1 MARLLV
7 VDDEPGLRDALRWVL
22 EAAGY
27 DVVVAATGEDAV
39 SAHTRTPCDGA
50 VLDITLPGISG
61 VETLTRLRASTPDLA
76 AVFITAHSSIPSAV
90 AAMRAGGFDY
100 VPKPFDNNELV
111 LKVERAL
118 EHYRLKTRVQEL
130 EHDLQTRTQYV
141 GIVGQSPALH
151 EMTRQLARV
160 ASTDVTVLLTGESGT
175 GKELAALTLH
185 RHSQRAGG
193 PFIPVNCGAIT
204 ASLAE
209 SELFGHERGAFTDA
223 KGIHRGVFERAD
235 RGTLFL
241 DEVGEL
247 PLDLQVKLLRVI
259 ETREIVRVGGT
270 ATIRVDA
277 RIVAA
282 TNRQLKDEVREGHF
296 RDDLYWRLCVFP
308 IVLPPLRDRRTDIPL
323 LVDHLLT
330 AVNAECATCIR
341 ALTPAAQ
348 ALCEAYSWPG
358 NVRQLHNVLRHAAL
372 IAPGTEIDV
381 TDLPSLT
388 DDGGAPPGLAEAPL
402 PLADALLIA
411 ERHLIAQALSRVGGN
426 RDRAAIALGISR
438 RALYDK
444 LKRARLHGV
453 DEQEP

>member
-1 MARLLV
+1 MARILI
-7 VDDEPGLRDALRWVL
+7 VDDEAGLRDALRWVL
-22 EAAGY
+22 EAAGHE
-27 DVVVAATGEDAV
+27 VQAVGTGEAGIE
-39 SAHTRTPCDGA
+39 AHTQAAFEGA

-61 VETLTRLRASTPDLA
+61 VETLTRLRAQTPDLA

-90 AAMRAGGFDY
+90 EAMRAGGFDY
-100 VPKPFDNNELV
+100 VPKPFDNDELV
-111 LKVERAL
+111 LKVARAL
-118 EHYRLKTRVQEL
+118 EHRRLTTRVREL
-130 EHDLQTRTQYV
+130 ESDLRTRTQFV

-151 EMTRQLARV
+151 DMTRQLARV

-175 GKELAALTLH
+175 GKELAAVTLH

-223 KGIHRGVFERAD
+223 KGVHRGVFERAD
-235 RGTLFL
+235 GGTLFL

-259 ETREIVRVGGT
+259 ETREVVRVGGA
-270 ATIRVDA
+270 ATIRIDA

-282 TNRQLKDEVREGHF
+282 TNRHLKDAVREGRF

-308 IVLPPLRDRRTDIPL
+308 IALPPLRERRTDIPL

-330 AVNAECATCIR
+330 VVNAECGTRIR

-348 ALCEAYSWPG
+348 ALCEGYAWPG
-358 NVRQLHNVLRHAAL
+358 NIRQLHNVLRHAAL
-372 IAPGTEIDV
+372 VASGTEIDAS
-381 TDLPSLT
+381 DLPSLT
-388 DDGGAPPGLAEAPL
+388 DDAGEPPVLAGDPL
-402 PLADALLIA
+402 PLVDALLIA
-411 ERHLIAQALSRVGGN
+411 ERQLISQALSRVGGN
-426 RDRAAIALGISR
+426 RDRAAIVLGISR

-444 LKRARLHGV
+444 LKRWRLNGA